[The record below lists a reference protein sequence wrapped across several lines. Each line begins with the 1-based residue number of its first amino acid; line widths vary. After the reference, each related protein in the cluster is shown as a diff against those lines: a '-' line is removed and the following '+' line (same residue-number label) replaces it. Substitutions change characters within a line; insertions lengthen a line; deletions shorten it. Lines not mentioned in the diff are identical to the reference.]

1 MSDESSS
8 PDRQIVRSEVLP
20 PARGDSFDMGAADDR
35 NSWAVTS
42 RADSDDVL
50 RIRQDAAEL
59 GVPEAE
65 VEKFKDALVGLGTG
79 LSRHVLSRY
88 VGTRLASGLG
98 AVLSDMLVEH
108 LFSPQQA
115 KLVRRQLRRY
125 GQ

>member
-1 MSDESSS
+1 MPDETTS
-8 PDRQIVRSEVLP
+8 PERQIVRSEVLP
-20 PARGDSFDMGAADDR
+20 PSRGDSFDMGAAADGS
-35 NSWAVTS
+35 NSRAVTNP
-42 RADSDDVL
+42 DDVV

-59 GVPEAE
+59 GVPEVE

-115 KLVRRQLRRY
+115 KLVRRQLKRY